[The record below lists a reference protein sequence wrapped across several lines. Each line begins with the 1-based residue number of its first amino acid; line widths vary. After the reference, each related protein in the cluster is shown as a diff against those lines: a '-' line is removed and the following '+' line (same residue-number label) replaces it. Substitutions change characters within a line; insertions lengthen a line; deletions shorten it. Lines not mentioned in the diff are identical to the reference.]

1 MFCIFVGVVKTID
14 AELNINENTDVS
26 INIYPNPA
34 KDLVKLSVVSG
45 QQSTVRIY
53 NVLGMMVDEIEM
65 NSNEIEINV
74 SSYKPGIYFIN
85 VETSNGNIIK
95 KMIVE

>member
-1 MFCIFVGVVKTID
+1 
-14 AELNINENTDVS
+14 
-26 INIYPNPA
+26 
-34 KDLVKLSVVSG
+34 
-45 QQSTVRIY
+45 
-53 NVLGMMVDEIEM
+53 MMVDEIEM

-74 SSYKPGIYFIN
+74 SEYKSGIYFIN